1 MDYRRR
7 KKEAQMEHA
16 PEHSEIEEQW
26 ELDPYVSTLDDMSE
40 MVVQF
45 GYVTLFVLALPLTPL
60 LALINNIAEMKVDAT
75 HIVKQ
80 CQRPH
85 PDGSSGIGAWIEVL
99 SFFSFISI
107 VTNVALMTWE
117 TDIVY
122 GVTGKENSSFEW
134 SFFSILCI
142 ILGMLVA
149 FEKYIIPD
157 VPEEVDQAI
166 ERQRLIENVLVLG
179 ANVDADEDEHEDDI
193 DDDGF
198 AFNPGSEFVVVSELE
213 EVATS
218 DITKPRQNVN
228 A

>member
-1 MDYRRR
+1 
-7 KKEAQMEHA
+7 MEHA

-60 LALINNIAEMKVDAT
+60 LALINNIAEMKLDAT

-213 EVATS
+213 EVASS